1 MGSTLLLRDCRPTEL
16 PIQIRRLIIQSRRR
30 DHLPMFYLMW
40 GVIAAISVYDAV
52 LVYLYRGV
60 ILDHEQNPIGLMLIK
75 MHQGDVW
82 VFVIL
87 KIALTS
93 LVIAILAILYERL
106 RRLAM
111 PITTGVTAFQ
121 VGLLGYLSIG

>member
-1 MGSTLLLRDCRPTEL
+1 MGTMLLFRDYRPTEL
-16 PIQIRRLIIQSRRR
+16 PISVRRLIVQSRRR
-30 DHLPMFYLMW
+30 DHLPLFHLMW
-40 GVIAAISVYDAV
+40 AVIAAISAYDAL

-60 ILDHEQNPIGLMLIK
+60 ILEHEQNPIGLMLIEWHK
-75 MHQGDVW
+75 GDVA

-87 KIALTS
+87 KIALTA
-93 LVIAILAILYERL
+93 LVIAILAKVYERL

-111 PITTGVTAFQ
+111 PITSGVTAFQ